1 MSYCVRLHERR
12 CWGVIDMAGGIGQ
25 YRQGDR
31 LLLLRKTARRGRL
44 VWGRR
49 PEFGLSRRR
58 HLPAARQ
65 HGSGSGEG
73 SHALAA
79 SLDNRG
85 TRERSLQGALQ
96 AYSKA
101 VGYEPPKVEAAEEAE
116 VEAEAGEEAME
127 EVEGE

>member
-1 MSYCVRLHERR
+1 MGAEA
-12 CWGVIDMAGGIGQ
+12 GVWIEPPPPPSGSA
-25 YRQGDR
+25 
-31 LLLLRKTARRGRL
+31 
-44 VWGRR
+44 
-49 PEFGLSRRR
+49 
-58 HLPAARQ
+58 PAWEWL
-65 HGSGSGEG
+65 GSGEG

-127 EVEGE
+127 EAEGE